1 MVRSATSPDSDKEGR
16 ELRAEPRPR
25 PPRPPKRT
33 LEIRDA
39 YDNPVLFYETLDGA
53 QLVVDDLE
61 PLIGFGELQRLIRE
75 LSGWFGVESL
85 QQLLRRAAEQIER
98 AGQDLEIWSRSAKY
112 VEEYRRVLRLVDALR
127 DVKRTLAAI
136 EDGFG
141 MSAPG

>member
-1 MVRSATSPDSDKEGR
+1 MVRSATSPDSDEAGR
-16 ELRAEPRPR
+16 EARAEPRPR
-25 PPRPPKRT
+25 PQRPPKRK

-39 YDNPVLFYETLDGA
+39 YDNPVLFYETIDGA
-53 QLVVDDLE
+53 QLVIEDLE

-112 VEEYRRVLRLVDALR
+112 IEEYR
-127 DVKRTLAAI
+127 
-136 EDGFG
+136 
-141 MSAPG
+141 

>member
-1 MVRSATSPDSDKEGR
+1 MVRSATRPDSDDEARGAR
-16 ELRAEPRPR
+16 GVVARRS
-25 PPRPPKRT
+25 PKRT
-33 LEIRDA
+33 LELRDA
-39 YDNPVLFYETLDGA
+39 YDNPVLFHETIDGA

-61 PLIGFGELQRLIRE
+61 PLIGFGELQHMIRE

-85 QQLLRRAAEQIER
+85 QQLLRRAGAQLER
-98 AGQDLEIWSRSAKY
+98 AGQDLETWSRSAKY

-141 MSAPG
+141 MSA